1 MVVFVSRRIF
11 VIPRLKYYSIDGGS
25 SDPVNNIALAVA
37 LKKARSLSVPKDNIT
52 AALNKVCPLFFSQRS
67 NASQLKVIG
76 KQPRRLRFASKCSLR
91 SFGAGSNAAF
101 DVSTFGL
108 IFLCVLY

>member
-1 MVVFVSRRIF
+1 MLVVLVSRRSF

-52 AALNKVCPLFFSQRS
+52 AALNKVGPFFLSDRT
-67 NASQLKVIG
+67 N
-76 KQPRRLRFASKCSLR
+76 
-91 SFGAGSNAAF
+91 
-101 DVSTFGL
+101 
-108 IFLCVLY
+108 